1 MNPIQNLHAQEGET
15 RGRRLGKR
23 IADLWHGRVP
33 LARAFWEYAIIY
45 GSIANLVFT
54 LAAFGALAQDWF
66 AFGLLLFLVPLPY
79 NLLMAVSV
87 WRSAARYEGARGW
100 AMLARISVIVWAAIA
115 TLA

>member
-1 MNPIQNLHAQEGET
+1 MNPIQNPHAQEGET
-15 RGRRLGKR
+15 RGRRLGKH
-23 IADLWHGRVP
+23 IVDLWYRRVP
-33 LARAFWEYAIIY
+33 LARTFWEYTIIY

-54 LAAFGALAQDWF
+54 LAAFGAVAQDWF

-79 NLLMAVSV
+79 NLLMVVSV

-100 AMLARISVIVWAAIA
+100 AVLARISIVVWAAIA